1 MRWNEAIKVSIGM
14 KQEPGVREK
23 TARQCQKY
31 LLGELKT
38 DNGTVVYPGGGH
50 DLHNPIGFTGQK
62 HYIFISYLSIYLDG
76 DDGPEWQVVYKYM
89 EKFASKAKENCNIIW
104 MGKPALAKP
113 RPGHPRI
120 LDKGIY
126 EYKFSGRLWGVKKE
140 QGEINVTYHI
150 IKYKDAYRFDILRGR
165 EVDILFSKLS
175 WLNED
180 ENFAYFLEAI
190 KKDGYYVG
198 DIDLTVK
205 KSYGV
210 PYCDLIG
217 FKEVSNKTNK
227 KLFRDREQTGIGYF
241 DKGSGEKVY
250 VYKKTKQLSYKAL
263 VSTMKMKAK
272 LYHGKV

>member
-113 RPGHPRI
+113 RPGHP
-120 LDKGIY
+120 LKGWAERPCLLSIVTMPY
-126 EYKFSGRLWGVKKE
+126 FCLTPCKKRSPK
-140 QGEINVTYHI
+140 I
-150 IKYKDAYRFDILRGR
+150 
-165 EVDILFSKLS
+165 
-175 WLNED
+175 
-180 ENFAYFLEAI
+180 
-190 KKDGYYVG
+190 
-198 DIDLTVK
+198 
-205 KSYGV
+205 
-210 PYCDLIG
+210 C
-217 FKEVSNKTNK
+217 
-227 KLFRDREQTGIGYF
+227 
-241 DKGSGEKVY
+241 
-250 VYKKTKQLSYKAL
+250 
-263 VSTMKMKAK
+263 
-272 LYHGKV
+272 